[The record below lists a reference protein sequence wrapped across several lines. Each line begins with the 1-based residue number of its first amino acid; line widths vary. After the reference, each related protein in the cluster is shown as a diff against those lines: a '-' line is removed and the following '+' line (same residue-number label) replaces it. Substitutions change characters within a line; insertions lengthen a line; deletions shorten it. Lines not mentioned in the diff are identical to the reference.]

1 LPRCRGK
8 VPRRD
13 SRAVF
18 VVARGFK
25 VVAGREAQFE
35 RLYDSGGEWQ
45 ELLKKSEGF
54 LRTELRYES
63 VAEAR
68 YSSFDHWRSHTDFE
82 MFREAFQAAVTS
94 FEEEIAG
101 RKLIES
107 EVLLGSYYV
116 DESGDDEDSGLVQA

>member
-1 LPRCRGK
+1 
-8 VPRRD
+8 
-13 SRAVF
+13 
-18 VVARGFK
+18 
-25 VVAGREAQFE
+25 VVAGREAEFE
-35 RLYDSGGEWQ
+35 KFYDSGGEWQ
-45 ELLKKSEGF
+45 ELLKKQEGF

-82 MFREAFQAAVTS
+82 VFRETFQVDVKR
-94 FEEEIAG
+94 FEDEIAE

-116 DESGDDEDSGLVQA
+116 DESGDDEGLVQA